1 MTTENIASPVERE
14 ASAISPTGN
23 RQLLDFVNAPETRI
37 SNKSSEVT
45 FKAVNW
51 NRPDD
56 EYTSTFWSQNI
67 MQFWTDEEI
76 PLSDDKMSWIQL
88 SPEEQ
93 ELYMKV
99 LGGLTLL
106 DTVQGGVGMPQILDH
121 VDGLQRKAVL
131 GFMAMM
137 EQIHAKSYSSIFT
150 TLASTEEI
158 DRLFQWVETNR
169 HLQVKAEEISRY
181 YRSIDSKKDLYL
193 AMASSVLLESYLF
206 YSGFFYPLYLAGQ
219 GKMTSSGEI
228 IDLILRDES
237 IHGLYVGVLAQEV
250 FRDLEPAEQQEASAE
265 LLELFHKLHRN
276 EEAYTDDLYS
286 TIGLQEEVKAF
297 IRYNANKAMMN
308 LGREPLFPEEE
319 VNPIILNGISTKTK
333 QHDFFSKKG
342 NGYVRTVHVE
352 ALRDEDF
359 SFDF

>member
-1 MTTENIASPVERE
+1 MR
-14 ASAISPTGN
+14 
-23 RQLLDFVNAPETRI
+23 
-37 SNKSSEVT
+37 
-45 FKAVNW
+45 AVNW

-56 EYTSTFWSQNI
+56 DFTASFWSQNL

-76 PLSDDKMSWIQL
+76 PLSDDKMSWMYL
-88 SPEEQ
+88 NDQ
-93 ELYMKV
+93 ERDTYMKV

-106 DTVQGGVGMPQILDH
+106 DTVQGGVGMPKLLEH

-131 GFMAMM
+131 GFMGMM

-158 DRLFQWVETNR
+158 DAVFKWVEI
-169 HLQVKAEEISRY
+169 HPQLQKKASIISGY
-181 YRSIDSKKDLYL
+181 YKNIQTPRDLYM
-193 AMASSVLLESYLF
+193 AMAASVLLESYLF

-250 FRDLEPAEQQEASAE
+250 HASLSGQEQAETLQELNE
-265 LLELFHKLHRN
+265 LLLLLHEN
-276 EEAYTDDLYS
+276 EELYTDELYRG
-286 TIGLQEEVKAF
+286 IGLQNEVKTF
-297 IRYNANKAMMN
+297 VRYNANKALMN
-308 LGREPLFPEEE
+308 LGLDPVFEEE
-319 VNPIILNGISTKTK
+319 DVNPIVFNGISTRTK

-342 NGYVRTVHVE
+342 NGYVRTLNVE
-352 ALRDEDF
+352 PLRDEDF
-359 SFDF
+359 VFDF